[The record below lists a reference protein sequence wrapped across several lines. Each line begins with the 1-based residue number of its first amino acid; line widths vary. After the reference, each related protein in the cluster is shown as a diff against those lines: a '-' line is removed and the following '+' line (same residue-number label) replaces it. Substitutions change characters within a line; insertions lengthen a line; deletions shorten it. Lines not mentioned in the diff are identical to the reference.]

1 MNYDTKNKES
11 AFPITNNN
19 INNGMTLRDYFA
31 GQVLPTIAG
40 RYENLNQN
48 HDYIARLS
56 YDLAD
61 AMIAVRGSKWF
72 WEMGALVKNKIS
84 GIQ

>member
-1 MNYDTKNKES
+1 
-11 AFPITNNN
+11 
-19 INNGMTLRDYFA
+19 
-31 GQVLPTIAG
+31 
-40 RYENLNQN
+40 LNQN

-72 WEMGALVKNKIS
+72 WEMGALVKIKIS